1 MTLAGIRKALAPV
14 VLGVVAVLTEW
25 ISTGEFNKPE
35 LRTALAAV
43 VTALVVYFV
52 RNDTSQQESPA

>member
-1 MTLAGIRKALAPV
+1 VTLAGIRKALAPA
-14 VLGVVAVLTEW
+14 VLGIVAVLTEW
-25 ISTGEFNKPE
+25 IATGEFNEPE
-35 LRTALAAV
+35 VRTAIGAV